1 MTDQTV
7 GQPTPTTSS
16 PPLIAVTTALAPGWS
31 VRPLGPRTA
40 ALVSLAVILALQWHI
55 MWQEGWWPSILFVN
69 SVTLMLVAWVALFTR
84 RLLFS
89 TTVVGSIVTVVVVAA
104 DAKRLAMDMVLHAYD
119 LFFYLGSWSTLSYL
133 WSDHRIYIIE

>member
-16 PPLIAVTTALAPGWS
+16 PPLIGVTRALAPGWS

-55 MWQEGWWPSILFVN
+55 MWQEGWWPSILFVKDTTYLQIRN
-69 SVTLMLVAWVALFTR
+69 CVWRNATYAIFAKGATSH
-84 RLLFS
+84 LL
-89 TTVVGSIVTVVVVAA
+89 
-104 DAKRLAMDMVLHAYD
+104 
-119 LFFYLGSWSTLSYL
+119 
-133 WSDHRIYIIE
+133 IENNE